1 MKTTSPRYDIRL
13 LYVEDDK
20 VSRDLVARLLGRQVR
35 EFHVAFNG
43 REGLELFRALSPD
56 VVLTDIMMPEMD
68 GLEMV
73 RKIREIDPDCQIVIL
88 TAFCDT
94 EYLLECISLGIN
106 HYSIKPVN
114 FPQLSHA
121 IGVCS
126 DSIQLKRELKKQG
139 EMIHLLSQAME
150 QAPAPVIITGLDG
163 SIEYVNAM
171 FSRVTGYA
179 AAEVLGR
186 NPRLLKSNI
195 NPPEVYQDLWQTIT
209 AGKEWESELT
219 NRRKNGQI
227 YWEWVRIC
235 PLRDSQGVVTKYLK
249 VAQDITERKNYEEN
263 LHFLSTHDPLT
274 GLFNRSY
281 FDAVLKRLAASHDY
295 PVSIVIADI
304 DGLKQVNDSL
314 GHEEGDRVIRR
325 AAEALLSVFRASD
338 IVARIGGDEFAV
350 LLPHTD
356 EDTARATV
364 TRVRNSSSEVWKSMP
379 SQTSGLSL
387 GMATAGEA
395 AGLEAA
401 LKQADQRMYLDKFEK
416 KRQAADLEDPDDS

>member
-1 MKTTSPRYDIRL
+1 MKTTPPSHDICL
-13 LYVEDDK
+13 LYVEDDLS
-20 VSRDLVARLLGRQVR
+20 SRDLVSRLLGDLVR
-35 EFHVAFNG
+35 EFHVACNG
-43 REGLELFRALSPD
+43 REGLELFRSLSPD

-68 GLEMV
+68 GLDMV
-73 RKIREIDPDCQIVIL
+73 REIRAIDPDCQIVIL

-94 EYLLECISLGIN
+94 EYLLDCISLGIN

-114 FPQLSHA
+114 FVQLSHV

-126 DSIQLKRELKKQG
+126 DSIQLKRNLKKQG

-150 QAPAPVIITGLDG
+150 QAPAPVVITDLDG

-179 AAEVLGR
+179 AEEVLGR
-186 NPRLLKSNI
+186 NPRILKSDI
-195 NPPEVYQDLWQTIT
+195 NPPEVYQDLWQTIK
-209 AGKEWESELT
+209 AGKEWESELA

-235 PLRDSQGVVTKYLK
+235 PLRDSQGAVTKYLK

-281 FDAVLKRLAASHDY
+281 FDAVLKRLASGRDY

-304 DGLKQVNDSL
+304 DGLKQVNDNL

-325 AAEALLSVFRASD
+325 AAESLMAVFRASD
-338 IVARIGGDEFAV
+338 IVSRIGGDEFAV

-356 EDTARATV
+356 EETARATV
-364 TRVRNSSSEVWKSMP
+364 GRVRKSSSEAWRTMP
-379 SQTSGLSL
+379 VHTGGLSL
-387 GMATAGEA
+387 GMATAQQS
-395 AGLEAA
+395 AGLEEA
-401 LKQADQRMYLDKFEK
+401 LKEADQRMYLDKFEK
-416 KRQAADLEDPDDS
+416 KRHQAEMEEPD

>member
-1 MKTTSPRYDIRL
+1 MKTTSPHYDIRL
-13 LYVEDDK
+13 LYVEDDQA
-20 VSRDLVARLLGRQVR
+20 SRDLVSRLLGRQVR
-35 EFHVAFNG
+35 EFHVAVNG
-43 REGLELFRALSPD
+43 REGLELFRTLSPD

-68 GLEMV
+68 GLEMI
-73 RKIREIDPDCQIVIL
+73 RKIREIDPECQIVIL

-94 EYLLECISLGIN
+94 EYLLDCISLGIN

-114 FPQLSHA
+114 FAQLSHV

-126 DSIQLKRELKKQG
+126 DSIQLKRDLKKQG
-139 EMIHLLSQAME
+139 ELVHMLSQAME
-150 QAPAPVIITGLDG
+150 QAPAPVVITALDG

-171 FSRVTGYA
+171 FSRITGYT

-195 NPPEVYQDLWQTIT
+195 NPPEVYQDLWQTIR
-209 AGKEWESELT
+209 AGKEWESELA

-235 PLRDSQGVVTKYLK
+235 PLLDSQGVVTKYLK

-304 DGLKQVNDSL
+304 DGLKLVNDCL

-325 AAEALLSVFRASD
+325 AAESLMSVFRPATSSRAS
-338 IVARIGGDEFAV
+338 VVTNSRFCCRI
-350 LLPHTD
+350 P
-356 EDTARATV
+356 
-364 TRVRNSSSEVWKSMP
+364 M
-379 SQTSGLSL
+379 
-387 GMATAGEA
+387 
-395 AGLEAA
+395 
-401 LKQADQRMYLDKFEK
+401 K
-416 KRQAADLEDPDDS
+416 KRPVPQ